1 MLQATAGHSLG
12 GWLHP
17 QHRVSPTNFDPVIE
31 NLRVDRAVVTNFIHT
46 LLQIDDYN
54 LGLHGCLWRFTVTC
68 AATLTMYYP
77 TFKSEVGANHF
88 VVWHIDNVL
97 QKFDISS
104 VGVREWSEQIRT
116 NWERENAHCLV
127 GGNESVV
134 VEEIQLQFN
143 ILLVELSK
151 LKKQGR
157 AIENWLEEL
166 SQQQQNTID
175 MLFDCFTQQ
184 KN

>member
-1 MLQATAGHSLG
+1 M
-12 GWLHP
+12 
-17 QHRVSPTNFDPVIE
+17 
-31 NLRVDRAVVTNFIHT
+31 TNFIHA

-68 AATLTMYYP
+68 AATLIMYYL

-97 QKFDISS
+97 QKFDVSS
-104 VGVREWSEQIRT
+104 GGV
-116 NWERENAHCLV
+116 WEGENAHCLV
-127 GGNESVV
+127 GDNESA
-134 VEEIQLQFN
+134 VEAIQLQLN

-151 LKKQGR
+151 LIKHGR

-166 SQQQQNTID
+166 SQQQQNTIE
-175 MLFDCFTQQ
+175 MLFDCF
-184 KN
+184 

>member
-1 MLQATAGHSLG
+1 MVQ
-12 GWLHP
+12 
-17 QHRVSPTNFDPVIE
+17 
-31 NLRVDRAVVTNFIHT
+31 
-46 LLQIDDYN
+46 
-54 LGLHGCLWRFTVTC
+54 
-68 AATLTMYYP
+68 
-77 TFKSEVGANHF
+77 
-88 VVWHIDNVL
+88 HIDNVL

-104 VGVREWSEQIRT
+104 VGVRQWSEQIRT

-127 GGNESVV
+127 GSNESSV
-134 VEEIQLQFN
+134 VEAIQLQLN

-166 SQQQQNTID
+166 SQQQQNTFH

-184 KN
+184 KNYHHREASHHTKMMHQ